1 MTIVQ
6 FEHRD
11 GILDLGWGH
20 PLPSLLPTGAW
31 AAAAASALQTYGWK
45 ALTYG
50 HEPGPAPLR
59 EWIASRTNVQSAECT
74 FVTAGASHG
83 LSLVAQV
90 LAEPGNTVLVDSPTY
105 HYAFKILTDRGLELI
120 PVRAED
126 ADEVGRLARQ
136 HRAAFLYVV
145 PTFGNPTGR
154 SLSLEQRHAL
164 AAQGLPIVED
174 DPYREL
180 YYESAPLPFTAGNVI
195 SLGSFAKTVA
205 PGLRLG
211 WISATPELVG
221 RLTRIG
227 SVHSGGGVNHTT
239 ALTMAEFAGSGAY
252 GKHVALL
259 RERYRTHRDALSDA
273 MNADRPD
280 GGWFLWLRLPDGVDA
295 ESLLTVAERHGT
307 SFVPGPRF
315 HVDRRGGSDRVRLSF
330 SHLPPAELTEAARR
344 LTVAIRSVL
353 GQ

>member
-6 FEHRD
+6 FEPRD

-20 PLPSLLPTGAW
+20 PLPELLPAAAW
-31 AAAAASALQTYGWK
+31 ATAAASALDTYGWK

-50 HEPGPAPLR
+50 HAPGPAPLR
-59 EWIASRTNVQSAECT
+59 EWIAARTNEQSADCT

-83 LSLVAQV
+83 LTLVAQV
-90 LAEPGNTVLVDSPTY
+90 LAEPGDTVLVDSPTY
-105 HYAFKILTDRGLELI
+105 HYAFRILTDRGLRLV

-126 ADEVGRLARQ
+126 ADEVGRQARR

-154 SLSLEQRHAL
+154 SLSPGQRRAL
-164 AAQGLPIVED
+164 AAQDLPIVED

-180 YYESAPLPFTAGNVI
+180 YYDRSPPPFTDANVI
-195 SLGSFAKTVA
+195 SLGSFSKTVA

-211 WISATPELVG
+211 WITATPDLVA
-221 RLTRIG
+221 RLARVG

-239 ALTMAEFAGSGAY
+239 ALTMAEFAASGAY

-259 RERYRTHRDALSDA
+259 RERYRTHRDVLSEA
-273 MNADRPD
+273 INADRPD

-295 ESLLTVAERHGT
+295 ESLLAVAERHGT

-315 HVDRRGGSDRVRLSF
+315 FADRRGGSDRVRLSF
-330 SHLPPAELTEAARR
+330 SLLPPAELTEAARR
-344 LTVAIRSVL
+344 LKLALRSVS

>member
-20 PLPSLLPTGAW
+20 PLPALLPTGAW
-31 AAAAASALQTYGWK
+31 AVASETSLRTYGWK

-59 EWIASRTNVQSAECT
+59 EWIAFHLGGGGAEQT

-83 LSLVAQV
+83 LALLTQV
-90 LAEPGNTVLVDSPTY
+90 LTRPGDTVLVDSPTY
-105 HYAFKILTDRGLELI
+105 HYAFRILTDLGVRLL

-126 ADEVGRLARQ
+126 ADEVGRRARE

-154 SLSLEQRHAL
+154 SLTLPQRHAL
-164 AAQGLPIVED
+164 AGLGLPIVED

-180 YYESAPLPFTAGNVI
+180 YYTSPPPSFSAANVI

-211 WISATPELVG
+211 WITAAPELIT
-221 RLTRIG
+221 RLARLG
-227 SVHSGGGVNHTT
+227 YVHSGGGVNHTT
-239 ALTMAEFAGSGAY
+239 ALTMAEFCASGAY
-252 GKHVALL
+252 HEHVALL
-259 RERYRTHRDALSDA
+259 RDRYRAHRDALAGALGTDA
-273 MNADRPD
+273 PD
-280 GGWFLWLRLPDGVDA
+280 GGWFLWLRLPAGVDA
-295 ESLLTVAERHGT
+295 EALLAVAERHGT
-307 SFVPGPRF
+307 SFVPGPAF
-315 HVDRRGGSDRVRLSF
+315 HVDRRDGSGHVRLSF
-330 SHLPPAELTEAARR
+330 SHLPPADLTEAAGR
-344 LTVAIRSVL
+344 LTVAIRSVC
-353 GQ
+353 